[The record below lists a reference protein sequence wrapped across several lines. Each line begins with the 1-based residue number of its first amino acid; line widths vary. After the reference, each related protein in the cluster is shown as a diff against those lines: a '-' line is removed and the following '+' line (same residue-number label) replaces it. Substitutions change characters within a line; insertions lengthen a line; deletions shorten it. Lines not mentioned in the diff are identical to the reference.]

1 MPDYTLLTKRE
12 FKNGLITYLKITK
25 YGKSQLP
32 YINKKQIK
40 QNRRSIYSTLWN
52 SQQDIVQFVTIK
64 PAPQYRVSSY
74 SEQNKMIITLM
85 KKINMPKYAFVNE
98 LNDKNPD
105 SPVYGTYHTHALVS
119 EYRSKSEWEDTF
131 KKGFISVDEVNHT
144 GKQINYVL
152 KYVLKSGLPK
162 GARLICVGYDKVKIS
177 RVSHIKE
184 KVVDMHIDS
193 HRQVFTTIKGDAPL

>member
-1 MPDYTLLTKRE
+1 MPNYNLLTKRE

-32 YINKKQIK
+32 YIDKIKIK

-52 SQQDIVQFVTIK
+52 SQKDIVQFVTIK

-74 SEQNKMIITLM
+74 SQQNKIICTLM
-85 KKINMPKYAFVNE
+85 RKIKMPKYAFVNE

-119 EYRSKSEWEDTF
+119 EYRSKSDWEDTF
-131 KKGFISVDEVNHT
+131 GKGFVSVDEVNHS

-152 KYVLKSGLPK
+152 KYVLKNKLPK
-162 GARLICVGYDKVKIS
+162 YARIICIGYDKVKIT
-177 RVSHIKE
+177 RVKYIKE
-184 KVVDMHIDS
+184 KIVDMKIEA
-193 HRQVFTTIKGDAPL
+193 HRQTFTTISNDNLI